1 MRKQRNTFRK
11 KVIYLAALIFVALTI
26 ATIPAAAWFDFYL
39 LSGPIA
45 TLIIVL
51 LFLVAGAIVY
61 AKWFRGSIDFSK
73 LTSKL
78 KRK

>member
-1 MRKQRNTFRK
+1 MQRTLTK
-11 KVIYLAALIFVALTI
+11 KRLAYLMATMLFALTI
-26 ATIPAAAWFDFYL
+26 SATSTYAWFDFYL
-39 LSGPIA
+39 LSGEIA

-73 LTSKL
+73 LKSKL
-78 KRK
+78 SRK